1 MVNLKKNKI
10 AYWIAILATLLIVLT
25 PLLSHAF
32 STSDELDQYDVI
44 CSSSGIKLVNINESN
59 NNSDVRPMAHCSYCS
74 LSDENKISS
83 SYDYKVIVFNS
94 LEHKTDNIYSL
105 QFPCRYFLVSLL
117 PNAPPAA

>member
-44 CSSSGIKLVNINESN
+44 CSSSGIKLVNTNESN
-59 NNSDVRPMAHCSYCS
+59 NNSDVRPMVHCSYCS

-83 SYDYKVIVFNS
+83 EYSYKVMVVNR
-94 LEHKTDNIYSL
+94 LEDKIDNIYSL
-105 QFPCRYFLVSLL
+105 QFPYRYFLVSLL